1 MKPFAVAALA
11 TSLAATGA
19 CTQPRSE
26 RCKQVCTRESE
37 CVSATNAQISFDEK
51 ECIAAC
57 AVLEADQDNVAKVE
71 HHAACVAQQTSCAA
85 VLECQ

>member
-1 MKPFAVAALA
+1 MRVAALA
-11 TSLAATGA
+11 LVLAAAA
-19 CTQPRSE
+19 CVQPRSA

-37 CVSATNAQISFDEK
+37 CISTTSSQIPFDEK

-57 AVLEADQDNVAKVE
+57 AVLEGDQENVAKVE
-71 HHAACVAQQTSCAA
+71 HHAECVNSQTSCAA